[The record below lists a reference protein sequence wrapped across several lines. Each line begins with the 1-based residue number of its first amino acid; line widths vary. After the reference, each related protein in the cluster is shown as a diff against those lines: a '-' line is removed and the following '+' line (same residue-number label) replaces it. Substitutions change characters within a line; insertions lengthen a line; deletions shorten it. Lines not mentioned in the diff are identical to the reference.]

1 MRRLAL
7 LGLALILAAATCWAA
22 YIVLAQRATRVF
34 SGSTG
39 LALAAAVAWL
49 MPLGPGLAEGGAEL
63 LAPATLAVGAAV
75 ALLSSVI
82 PYTLETE
89 SLRRMPANV
98 FGVLMSLE
106 PAVAAVAGFLVLH
119 QHLGTRDVLAIGL
132 VIAASIGVTR
142 SRPPAPEA

>member
-1 MRRLAL
+1 
-7 LGLALILAAATCWAA
+7 
-22 YIVLAQRATRVF
+22 
-34 SGSTG
+34 
-39 LALAAAVAWL
+39 
-49 MPLGPGLAEGGAEL
+49 
-63 LAPATLAVGAAV
+63 
-75 ALLSSVI
+75 
-82 PYTLETE
+82 
-89 SLRRMPANV
+89 MPANV